1 VANPLLPTPHDTA
14 VAGNATFLLMT
25 DATTGGN
32 TFTFRLT
39 NLVIS
44 NTNPS
49 AGGDDQ
55 IDVAHLGQTT
65 GELAARLKR
74 PLVVPADDGSSGRQ
88 LTFDYVGKTILF
100 DGAEGTY
107 KITVA
112 GVTLLGGNG
121 TNSIY
126 TVQSSTLTLATNDV
140 IRGQATLTLT
150 R

>member
-14 VAGNATFLLMT
+14 VAGNATVLLMT

-32 TFTFRLT
+32 TLTFRIT

-44 NTNPS
+44 NTNPAS
-49 AGGDDQ
+49 GADDQ

-74 PLVVPADDGSSGRQ
+74 PLVVPADDGGSGRQ
-88 LTFDYVGKTILF
+88 VTFDYVGKTILF
-100 DGAEGTY
+100 DGIEGTY

-112 GVTLLGGNG
+112 GATLLGG
-121 TNSIY
+121 TTASFH

-140 IRGQATLTLT
+140 IRGQATLTLA